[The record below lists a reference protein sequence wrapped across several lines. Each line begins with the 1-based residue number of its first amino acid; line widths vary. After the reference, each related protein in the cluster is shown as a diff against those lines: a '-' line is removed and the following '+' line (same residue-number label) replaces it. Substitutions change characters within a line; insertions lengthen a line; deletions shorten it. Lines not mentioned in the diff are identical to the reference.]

1 MRRST
6 PAIHPI
12 GCRCDSC
19 GTAGRRSR
27 RRRLE
32 LAIKGATRALFLI
45 AVVCAIPF
53 IIARFVASIQ
63 EERR

>member
-1 MRRST
+1 MVRRST
-6 PAIHPI
+6 PTIHPI

-19 GTAGRRSR
+19 GTVGRRS
-27 RRRLE
+27 RRLE

>member
-1 MRRST
+1 MRRRSVPT
-6 PAIHPI
+6 IHPI

-19 GTAGRRSR
+19 GLTDHRN
-27 RRRLE
+27 RRLE
-32 LAIKGATRALFLI
+32 LAVKGATRALFLI

-53 IIARFVASIQ
+53 VIARFVASIS